1 MMQPFLHALKFHIKT
16 TLCFGVLGAI
26 IQPDYYRCYSFRRNC
41 FNGFELG
48 IMVGWNWPI
57 AIPLIAYRVI
67 RQEID
72 SDPVLQDWRDVS
84 LDEKKR
90 MGLFKDKEEK
100 K

>member
-1 MMQPFLHALKFHIKT
+1 MPYLHALKIHIKT

-48 IMVGWNWPI
+48 LMVGWTWPI
-57 AIPLIAYRVI
+57 SIPLIAYFKI

-72 SDPVLQDWRDVS
+72 SDPILQDRRDV
-84 LDEKKR
+84 
-90 MGLFKDKEEK
+90 KDKEEK
-100 K
+100 R